1 MHSTGTA
8 LAATEKKN
16 PGIIIIY
23 YRRQEIYMTLCNSM
37 ILKDIQNSI
46 IKFFRW
52 VLMFDGSAP
61 KTQNLVPV
69 TIDD

>member
-8 LAATEKKN
+8 LATTEKKQT
-16 PGIIIIY
+16 GIIVFY
-23 YRRQEIYMTLCNSM
+23 YRRQEMHMTLCNSM
-37 ILKDIQNSI
+37 ILKDLQNSI